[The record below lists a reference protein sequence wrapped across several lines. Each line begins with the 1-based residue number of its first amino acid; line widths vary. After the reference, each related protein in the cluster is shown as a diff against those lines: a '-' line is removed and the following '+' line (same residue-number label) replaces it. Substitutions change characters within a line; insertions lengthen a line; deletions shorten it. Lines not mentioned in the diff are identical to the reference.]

1 MTRDLSGFQ
10 VQPAGR
16 SVGVAPPP
24 PPPPPPEPTQTHAVE
39 PARPP
44 KAAKLIRRSTG
55 PVASPATAASPAR
68 SPRRKV
74 MTALAAD
81 LHRRL
86 REEAEKRGVY
96 KTDVVLE
103 ALARNGQKLQE
114 RQKADHPSGVPLRQ
128 RRRKAVADA
137 TQCQLYLTDDERE
150 VLDGLGTDL
159 RLSRSEL
166 VSRLL
171 EMEFERGNM
180 PSDRASVTDQPLL
193 AKE

>member
-1 MTRDLSGFQ
+1 
-10 VQPAGR
+10 
-16 SVGVAPPP
+16 
-24 PPPPPPEPTQTHAVE
+24 
-39 PARPP
+39 
-44 KAAKLIRRSTG
+44 
-55 PVASPATAASPAR
+55 
-68 SPRRKV
+68 

-86 REEAEKRGVY
+86 REEAEERGAF

-103 ALARNGQKLQE
+103 ALARNGQKLREQ
-114 RQKADHPSGVPLRQ
+114 QKADHHGGAPLRQ

-150 VLDGLGTDL
+150 LLDGLATDL

-171 EMEFERGNM
+171 EMELER
-180 PSDRASVTDQPLL
+180 PQ
-193 AKE
+193 